1 MSNYILKYKNTYRL
15 LPELDEST
23 MDFPRGLKGEIEDI
37 DVYIACQGGNKI
49 KTYGHID
56 GKRAVWLVAYIPSI
70 GRARNIKKELDKLGI
85 EYIDYYENDI
95 EADFKFKAK
104 DIEEVAKLLKAK
116 TSGASI
122 SPFSTKNLPKAKDV
136 EIPTDKIARYKEIS
150 ARVDKGDL
158 LIIHRITTSFLDD
171 ILQKRSKRRLGKEFD
186 YKKDIKKKCMSRQVK
201 EYIYVMDMWEE
212 YLEYLD
218 KEIDLYYTSKK

>member
-1 MSNYILKYKNTYRL
+1 MANYILKYKNKYRL

-23 MDFPRGLKGEIEDI
+23 GDFPRGLKGELEDI

-56 GKRAVWLVAYIPSI
+56 GKKAVWLIAYIPSI

-85 EYIDYYENDI
+85 EYIDYIENDI

-104 DIEEVAKLLKAK
+104 DVEEVAKLLKAR

-122 SPFSTKNLPKAKDV
+122 SPFSNKNLPKAKNV
-136 EIPTDKIARYKEIS
+136 EIPSGEIARYKEIS

-158 LIIHRITTSFLDD
+158 LIIHHITTSFLDD
-171 ILQKRSKRRLGKEFD
+171 ILQKKSKKRLGKSFD
-186 YKKDIKKKCMSRQVK
+186 YKKDIKKKYMSRQVK
-201 EYIYVMDMWEE
+201 EYIYTMNFWEE
-212 YLEYLD
+212 YLEYLN
-218 KEIDLYYTSKK
+218 KEIESFYSSK